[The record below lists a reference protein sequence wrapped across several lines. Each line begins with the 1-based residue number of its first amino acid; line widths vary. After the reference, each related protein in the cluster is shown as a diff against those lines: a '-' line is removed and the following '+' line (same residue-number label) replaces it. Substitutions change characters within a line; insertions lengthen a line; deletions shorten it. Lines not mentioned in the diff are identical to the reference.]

1 MNERNSDVGVETIR
15 NSETNFEK
23 RKQMNNN
30 LSEKALKLQRKQ
42 RFEIL
47 FQKRKF
53 NIEYIRKVH
62 EGDSC
67 WFDCLL
73 ITKDDIQKLVANIV
87 PKQRVLNYFYLG
99 LSLSKILELTTG
111 SKIVRAILQ
120 LIEEWEYYFSGPG
133 IQGMKFVM
141 AKSCNT
147 LYPKTSPLIE
157 ADGTEIFRP
166 NIYKFNGSVVFEH
179 LLDPVLPFDLDYVE
193 VLLSLSSTLLSVY
206 DHFIKLELYNNATT
220 YEAILKFDNKI
231 KLNFINLIAKEIT
244 DLCMNESSNEIELFR
259 NK

>member
-1 MNERNSDVGVETIR
+1 MNERNSDVGETTR

-23 RKQMNNN
+23 RKHMINNG
-30 LSEKALKLQRKQ
+30 LSEKSLKLQRKQ
-42 RFEIL
+42 RLEML
-47 FQKRKF
+47 YQKRKF

-73 ITKDDIQKLVANIV
+73 ITKDDIQKLVTNVV

-99 LSLSKILELTTG
+99 LSLSKILELTSG
-111 SKIVRAILQ
+111 SQIIRAILQ

-141 AKSCNT
+141 AKSCST
-147 LYPKTSPLIE
+147 LYPKTSPIIE
-157 ADGTEIFRP
+157 SDGTEIFRP

-179 LLDPVLPFDLDYVE
+179 LLDPIFPFDLEYVE
-193 VLLSLSSTLLSVY
+193 VLLSLSSTLLSLY
-206 DHFIKLELYNNATT
+206 DTFIKLELYNNATT
-220 YEAILKFDNKI
+220 YEAILKIDNKI
-231 KLNFINLIAKEIT
+231 KFNFINLIAKEIT
-244 DLCMNESSNEIELFR
+244 DFCMSESSNEIELFG
-259 NK
+259 KK